1 MNKIDVHADDYGIT
15 MNTSKEM
22 MEGINAG
29 KLRSISIMP
38 NMSCFEEAAKYYF
51 SNLEEGKSPLLSVHL
66 NFMEGYCL
74 SKKQEVRDLVDEKG
88 LFTLS
93 WIQLV
98 KYNYSLRKRAILKEQ
113 LKKEI
118 KAQIEKVDNAYHLF
132 EKGKLRID
140 SHQHTHMI
148 PLVMEAAIEVI
159 KENNYPVEYIRLSKE
174 PWSVYL
180 KQVRLLTTY
189 RPVNLVKV
197 MILNYFSHKDE
208 RLLKAVGLKPMLL
221 SGVMLSG
228 KMDASRLKTLIP
240 GLKACAERKAL
251 PLEILFHPGTGLK
264 EEMGEEFNHFD
275 ANEFYLSPNR
285 KIEYESMMELKL

>member
-1 MNKIDVHADDYGIT
+1 MINIDVHADDYGIT

-51 SNLEEGKSPLLSVHL
+51 ANLEEGRNPLLSVHL

-118 KAQIEKVDNAYHLF
+118 KAQIKKVDSAYHLF

-148 PLVMEAAIEVI
+148 PLVMEAVIDVI
-159 KENNYPVEYIRLSKE
+159 KENNYPVEYIRLSRE

-251 PLEILFHPGTGLK
+251 PLEILFHPGTGMK
-264 EEMGEEFNHFD
+264 EEMGEEFNHLD
-275 ANEFYLSPNR
+275 ANDFYLSPNR
-285 KIEYESMMELKL
+285 KIEYESMMELRI